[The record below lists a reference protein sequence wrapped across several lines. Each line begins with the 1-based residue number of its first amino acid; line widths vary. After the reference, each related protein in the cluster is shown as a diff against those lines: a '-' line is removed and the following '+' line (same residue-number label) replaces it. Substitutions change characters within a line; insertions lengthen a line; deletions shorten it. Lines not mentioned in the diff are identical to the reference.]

1 MYETYLCPELK
12 ELSKQ
17 FAGETTLSQSMCLDN
32 KIISCMRAGP
42 VSPERS
48 LCGPQHL
55 QHAQHIRNMYLVDE
69 YMCYR
74 QQLEIKSVSRKT
86 KENLSLVTYKA

>member
-1 MYETYLCPELK
+1 MYETYLGPELK

-42 VSPERS
+42 VFPERS

-55 QHAQHIRNMYLVDE
+55 QHAQHIRDMYLIDE
-69 YMCYR
+69 YMRYR

-86 KENLSLVTYKA
+86 RKSVLGYI